1 LALRL
6 RPRCLAVVEA
16 ISRGVNDGTA
26 IAIGV
31 AANLI
36 AIIGLVA
43 FLNGVV
49 GWTADGL
56 GFGVVTL
63 DRIFGYV
70 FTPLAILMGVD
81 SNDYVTVGCLLGQ
94 KTLLNEFVAVRA
106 RTHTPS
112 ANQAA
117 VVTATSAVAEACDLC
132 VRVRACACACGAQ
145 FQSVNTIQNGFSA
158 EFEPMTERSLNI
170 VTYALC
176 GFSNIGSVGMT
187 MSAMTAIAPGQTRAP
202 HHTSRSSPPPH
213 APC

>member
-1 LALRL
+1 MLDSDVETLRL
-6 RPRCLAVVEA
+6 CYLAVVEA

-49 GWTADGL
+49 GWAAASL

-94 KTLLNEFVAVRA
+94 KTLLNEFVAVRT
-106 RTHTPS
+106 RTPIS
-112 ANQAA
+112 AYQSA
-117 VVTATSAVAEACDLC
+117 VVAATSAVLRLAN
-132 VRVRACACACGAQ
+132 CACACMRVRCTV
-145 FQSVNTIQNGFSA
+145 S
-158 EFEPMTERSLNI
+158 ERQHDPERL
-170 VTYALC
+170 
-176 GFSNIGSVGMT
+176 
-187 MSAMTAIAPGQTRAP
+187 
-202 HHTSRSSPPPH
+202 
-213 APC
+213 